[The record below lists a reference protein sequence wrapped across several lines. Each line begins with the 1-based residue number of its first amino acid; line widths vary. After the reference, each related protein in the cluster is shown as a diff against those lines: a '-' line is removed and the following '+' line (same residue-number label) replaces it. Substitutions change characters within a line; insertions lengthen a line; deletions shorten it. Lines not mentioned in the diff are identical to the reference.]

1 MPLLK
6 IIINVPNTLAFSILC
21 SDASHRPLIDPS
33 EVAIIESMM
42 NGGRELSFK
51 AHFISQLP
59 DLSPL
64 SHTLTHI
71 NLSFNN
77 FTVSVAMHSTYTIL
91 ALLLKTLVAQ
101 HVDLSVLQVA
111 TAHYCSMY
119 LYKEFTMA
127 YFTFTTLIIKHEV
140 PNPDKQFSYVY

>member
-1 MPLLK
+1 MYLCLIYLFTPFY
-6 IIINVPNTLAFSILC
+6 VP

-42 NGGRELSFK
+42 NGGRELNFK

-64 SHTLTHI
+64 SHTLTHL

-77 FTVSVAMHSTYTIL
+77 FTVSAATL
-91 ALLLKTLVAQ
+91 NFNKTG
-101 HVDLSVLQVA
+101 
-111 TAHYCSMY
+111 CS
-119 LYKEFTMA
+119 A
-127 YFTFTTLIIKHEV
+127 
-140 PNPDKQFSYVY
+140 